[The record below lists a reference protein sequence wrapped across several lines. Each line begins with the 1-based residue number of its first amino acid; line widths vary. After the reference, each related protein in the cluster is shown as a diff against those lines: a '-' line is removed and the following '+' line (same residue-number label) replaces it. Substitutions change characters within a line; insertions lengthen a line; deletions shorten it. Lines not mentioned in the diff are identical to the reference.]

1 MIKNLPWTIEDSPFF
16 PHRGLLVDSTRHF
29 LPVPA
34 IKRIIDSL
42 THAKFNVMHWH
53 ITDNEAFVIQTHNYP
68 HLWETAYTD
77 SERYTQVYEQL
88 VALMAQNDIKDI
100 VEYARLRG
108 IRILPE
114 IDVPGHMKSWCNVC
128 MCLSS
133 VLIIALDPEVCPSDT
148 CFEPIDPSN
157 ENAFNLIDGV
167 VSEFSGSKAYEGL
180 FPEGFFHLG
189 GDEVDTKCWSNV
201 ERIAQWMKD
210 KGYSTTDTYKYT
222 VDRAHEIVKKRDR
235 TPINW
240 EEVVTH
246 ISSPIDKDAI
256 IQIWLGGTPTL
267 PIIEKGHRVIIS
279 KKWYLDDLNNM
290 WHVFYN
296 NDPLAGV
303 TDPEK
308 QKMVLGGEACMWAET
323 GM

>member
-1 MIKNLPWTIEDSPFF
+1 M
-16 PHRGLLVDSTRHF
+16 
-29 LPVPA
+29 
-34 IKRIIDSL
+34 
-42 THAKFNVMHWH
+42 
-53 ITDNEAFVIQTHNYP
+53 
-68 HLWETAYTD
+68 
-77 SERYTQVYEQL
+77 
-88 VALMAQNDIKDI
+88 
-100 VEYARLRG
+100 
-108 IRILPE
+108 
-114 IDVPGHMKSWCNVC
+114 
-128 MCLSS
+128 
-133 VLIIALDPEVCPSDT
+133 
-148 CFEPIDPSN
+148 
-157 ENAFNLIDGV
+157 
-167 VSEFSGSKAYEGL
+167 SEFSGSKAYEGL

-235 TPINW
+235 APINW